1 MARSV
6 QFAEHGA
13 TDVLHVAEIPDPEP
27 APGQVRLAVRAAGVN
42 PFDWKVL
49 HGFIPG
55 RPRTMPGGLGTDVA
69 GVVDA
74 IGDGVTAPAVGDEVL
89 GQSVTPS
96 YATAAL
102 ARADALVLKPADLSW
117 EVAASLAGAGG
128 TAWTVLRRLEVREG
142 ETLLVHAA
150 GGSVGTFAV
159 QLAVERGVRVIGTAS
174 EANHERLRAYGAI
187 PVRYGD
193 GLADRVREVA
203 PEGIDAALDASGRG
217 DEVEV
222 SVELAGGPQRVLTI
236 ARFDG
241 LPEGVTVHQG
251 GAGGDMA
258 AALAEIVALI
268 GAGRL
273 EVPIERTYPL
283 EEAAAALDE
292 SEGGHL
298 TGKIV
303 LTTS

>member
-13 TDVLHVAEIPDPEP
+13 TDVLRVTEIPDPEP
-27 APGQVRLAVRAAGVN
+27 APGQVRLAVKAAAVN

-49 HGFIPG
+49 HGYIPG
-55 RPRTMPGGLGTDVA
+55 MPKTMPGGLGTDVA

-102 ARADALVLKPADLSW
+102 ARADALVMKPADLPW

-128 TAWTVLRRLEVREG
+128 TAWTVLRRLGVREG

-150 GGSVGTFAV
+150 AGGVGTFAV
-159 QLAVERGVRVIGTAS
+159 QLAVARGVRVIGTAS
-174 EANHERLRAYGAI
+174 EANHELLRAYGAI
-187 PVRYGD
+187 PVRYGE
-193 GLADRVREVA
+193 GLADRVRAIA
-203 PEGIDAALDASGRG
+203 PDGIDAALDASGRA
-217 DEVEV
+217 DELPV
-222 SVELAGGPQRVLTI
+222 SVELAGGPDRVLTI
-236 ARFDG
+236 ARYTD
-241 LPEGVTVHQG
+241 LPDGVTLHTG
-251 GAGGDMA
+251 GGDDLP
-258 AALAEIVALI
+258 AALTEILALI
-268 GAGRL
+268 GEGRL
-273 EVPIERTYPL
+273 EVPIARTYPL
-283 EEAAAALDE
+283 EEAAAALE
-292 SEGGHL
+292 ASEHGH
-298 TGKIV
+298 TAGKMV